1 MTTDDKIDALFGKI
15 EEANKLKRSDS
26 LVIKVVGAV
35 MTIFTGFLVVNQ
47 MQMNT
52 QLSDLRN
59 NKAEKDAVAQCLTAS
74 SYGIIAKNRSEAI
87 LNYIDWISNH
97 YNIRDEELRIIE
109 RGKVDKSLSGMIQMI
124 TTRSDK

>member
-1 MTTDDKIDALFGKI
+1 MSVDEKIDALLLRI
-15 EEANKLKRSDS
+15 EESNRIKKADS

-59 NKAEKDAVAQCLTAS
+59 NKADKKEVAECLTAS
-74 SYGIIAKNRSEAI
+74 SYGVIATNRSEVM
-87 LNYIDWISNH
+87 LNYVDWMFNN
-97 YNIRDEELRIIE
+97 YNVRDEDLHIAE
-109 RGKVDKSLSGMIQMI
+109 RGKVDKSLAGMVQMI
-124 TTRSDK
+124 TTRSGK